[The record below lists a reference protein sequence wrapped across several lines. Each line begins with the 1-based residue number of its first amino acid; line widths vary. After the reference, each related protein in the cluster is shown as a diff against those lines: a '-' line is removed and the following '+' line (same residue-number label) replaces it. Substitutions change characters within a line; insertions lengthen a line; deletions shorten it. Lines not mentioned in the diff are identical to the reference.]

1 MTSSLVGMIEKLLA
15 DPTNPELVNSLVAAD
30 ATYVSLN
37 FDNPE
42 LKRVMPWA
50 GTARGPQAVV
60 DTYTR
65 VGQYWKN
72 KGLTISDRLESQ
84 SSAAVFGSFTYES
97 NTLGKSITSPFCI
110 FIRVTDGKIVY
121 MQFMEDTFGTASTFR
136 EAGSWLFRSDPAG
149 APVEI

>member
-1 MTSSLVGMIEKLLA
+1 MTGSLVGMIEKLLA

-30 ATYVSLN
+30 AIYVSLN

-42 LKRVMPWA
+42 LKQVMPWA
-50 GTARGPQAVV
+50 GTSRGPQAVV

-72 KGLTISDRLESQ
+72 KCLTISDRLESQ

-97 NTLGKSITSPFCI
+97 NTLGKSITSPFLH
-110 FIRVTDGKIVY
+110 FHSSY
-121 MQFMEDTFGTASTFR
+121 
-136 EAGSWLFRSDPAG
+136 
-149 APVEI
+149 

>member
-15 DPTNPELVNSLVAAD
+15 DPTNDELVNSLVAAD

-50 GTARGPQAVV
+50 GTTRGPQAVV

-136 EAGSWLFRSDPAG
+136 ETGSWVFRSDPAG

>member
-1 MTSSLVGMIEKLLA
+1 MTDSLVGMIEKLLA

-30 ATYVSLN
+30 AIYVSLN

-97 NTLGKSITSPFCI
+97 NTLGKSIKSPFCI
-110 FIRVTDGKIVY
+110 LIRVKDGKIVY